1 MLDFY
6 SRITR
11 RLYPWRALFWAL
23 AAASVA
29 AFGWTVLTPGGGDDS
44 PALVLAVA
52 VLLWSL
58 SLLLIIHTFV
68 HPLPVVE
75 TGDGWLARVRKRLA
89 RLVRWLL
96 AWTMTGLCAF
106 ALYVTFKGVMIIA
119 RA

>member
-1 MLDFY
+1 VLDFY

-23 AAASVA
+23 AVASVV
-29 AFGWTVLTPGGGDDS
+29 AFGWTIATSSGGDDS
-44 PALVLAVA
+44 AVLVLAVA

-58 SLLLIIHTFV
+58 SLLLIVHTFV
-68 HPLPVVE
+68 HPLPVIE
-75 TGDGWLARVRKRLA
+75 AGDRWFARVRKRLA

-96 AWTMTGLCAF
+96 AWTMTGLCVF
-106 ALYVTFKGVMIIA
+106 VLYVTFKGVMIIA